1 MSSATF
7 TESVP
12 TFESKNLV
20 EFTCLST
27 MATGE
32 MNSTKTCVVT
42 KNSGSNSPSWAL
54 TSAALEYGLKNI
66 YQYIW
71 SGMYLAYAALHE
83 SMCTDLVRAGK
94 EDIKWFESKAC
105 DMTKVYMEPG
115 DFGIW
120 EFRTMHYAKFPE
132 GGQIRHVQ

>member
-1 MSSATF
+1 MCNESFAHKRESAD
-7 TESVP
+7 
-12 TFESKNLV
+12 
-20 EFTCLST
+20 
-27 MATGE
+27 
-32 MNSTKTCVVT
+32 
-42 KNSGSNSPSWAL
+42 
-54 TSAALEYGLKNI
+54 
-66 YQYIW
+66 
-71 SGMYLAYAALHE
+71 HE
-83 SMCTDLVRAGK
+83 DAPRPECTDLVRAGK